1 MKLSI
6 QVKSVY
12 GRDLIYPCC
21 KKSQLIANM
30 LNVKTLSQS
39 HITKLKQLG
48 YYFENWQGVDY
59 A

>member
-6 QVKSVY
+6 QIKSVF
-12 GRDLIYPCC
+12 GRDLIYPRCT
-21 KKSQLIANM
+21 KSHLIANM

-48 YYFENWQGVDY
+48 YYFENWQGVDH